1 MESSKLTSTHD
12 FLESIAGDIPHLEA
26 KLSSRLREL
35 CERNNELSRRNA
47 ELHGSAE
54 IGWNAELQIK
64 KLSAIEGS
72 LREQIRDLQMEVEIY
87 ADAINDEAEKSAS
100 LKGTVTK
107 LEQKIAQI
115 EEERRLDH
123 QHLNSLKEQAKKS
136 EDLFQIEKESLTK
149 VHQNIIATIERRH
162 EQSLALAQ
170 ESFHSQLSDLGKVA
184 WNSGHEALELTSALT
199 AAKNDCARL
208 EAIINEQE
216 AKFRTQLAELA
227 QSGWE
232 SESELSETK
241 KTSEQREATFAA
253 ERAHLTK
260 TATELRR
267 ALESERQAHAQ
278 VKVREIEARAEL
290 DRIHA
295 QAKNDAGQAAQI
307 LKVAVDAKNFAEAS
321 FEAQKSAV
329 SDMSNE
335 LNVKIREWRESQE
348 IIQKQMCIIGEQSRS
363 LQERSVEISTLRAE
377 NRSQTESLRSQ
388 LAEIEGLSTALKVQR
403 EINERQLVTLANM
416 SRAEKEKDLEVQRFH
431 FVESSLNESIQE
443 LRRAGQE
450 RDELRSQLEGHIA
463 RLNDQLKEA
472 RDAVQRSQ
480 EGIAQEVTTL
490 NSQLQSARA
499 QIESSRSIV
508 EELRSERE
516 FIREQLKAERNN
528 NTSLGLAND
537 QKVKGERAELE
548 RLSAQLQQREF
559 QLRTYAASVSEEKSE
574 VLRRARLL
582 ADEIRAATTLA
593 PLKDYLA
600 LTEFELGKVEILLRK
615 TPVISIERPRLEANF
630 NQMIEQRD
638 FLKTAIANSQR
649 QLDHQAMQL
658 MKIARPEKLS
668 PIPPMPP
675 RTTEA

>member
-1 MESSKLTSTHD
+1 
-12 FLESIAGDIPHLEA
+12 
-26 KLSSRLREL
+26 
-35 CERNNELSRRNA
+35 
-47 ELHGSAE
+47 
-54 IGWNAELQIK
+54 
-64 KLSAIEGS
+64 
-72 LREQIRDLQMEVEIY
+72 
-87 ADAINDEAEKSAS
+87 
-100 LKGTVTK
+100 
-107 LEQKIAQI
+107 
-115 EEERRLDH
+115 
-123 QHLNSLKEQAKKS
+123 
-136 EDLFQIEKESLTK
+136 
-149 VHQNIIATIERRH
+149 
-162 EQSLALAQ
+162 
-170 ESFHSQLSDLGKVA
+170 
-184 WNSGHEALELTSALT
+184 
-199 AAKNDCARL
+199 
-208 EAIINEQE
+208 
-216 AKFRTQLAELA
+216 
-227 QSGWE
+227 
-232 SESELSETK
+232 
-241 KTSEQREATFAA
+241 
-253 ERAHLTK
+253 
-260 TATELRR
+260 
-267 ALESERQAHAQ
+267 
-278 VKVREIEARAEL
+278 
-290 DRIHA
+290 
-295 QAKNDAGQAAQI
+295 
-307 LKVAVDAKNFAEAS
+307 
-321 FEAQKSAV
+321 
-329 SDMSNE
+329 
-335 LNVKIREWRESQE
+335 
-348 IIQKQMCIIGEQSRS
+348 
-363 LQERSVEISTLRAE
+363 
-377 NRSQTESLRSQ
+377 
-388 LAEIEGLSTALKVQR
+388 
-403 EINERQLVTLANM
+403 M
-416 SRAEKEKDLEVQRFH
+416 SRAEKEKDLEIQRFH

-450 RDELRSQLEGHIA
+450 RDDLRSQLEGHIA

-472 RDAVQRSQ
+472 RDAAQRSQ
-480 EGIAQEVTTL
+480 ESIAQEVTTL

-516 FIREQLKAERNN
+516 FIREQLTAERNN
-528 NTSLGLAND
+528 TTALGLAND